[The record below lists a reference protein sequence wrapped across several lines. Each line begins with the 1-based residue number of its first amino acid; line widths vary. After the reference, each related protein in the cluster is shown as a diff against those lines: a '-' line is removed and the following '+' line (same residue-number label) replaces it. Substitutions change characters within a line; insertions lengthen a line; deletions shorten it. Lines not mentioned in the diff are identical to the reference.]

1 MFDENALI
9 LEYPTNTQGDIG
21 NIVNADSYRVLANNV
36 KNLTNTAGYNQLGQG
51 NSQPDMDLLPKDQLS
66 KAVSSYSFLANKFD
80 SSFASGLYA
89 LTSKTLNTGNL
100 AASPYL
106 TPGLWQ
112 DGMKIEFTATNTN
125 IGDDV
130 VKVNN
135 GPVYPILKTVMDY
148 QNSTLVYRKLILKDI
163 LQNENVTLV
172 YSSTANQGNAPAF
185 ILEKTKNAMP
195 QWSFGITLP
204 FGCSASNVSGEPK
217 FGSIDYSAVTSTS
230 NYNFLI
236 GITVEQAANI
246 LKGLDDCEAGVYKME
261 YSVFANL
268 GSTIDDPTNYSTQ
281 IQSFTISAGI
291 TSGPD
296 IFSGYTGGKTWLP
309 VLGGIPR
316 SLIGVGKSKYYVGG
330 YDSTTQRV
338 VADLIYGNKFKATI
352 YQIPYPAGKCIQTD
366 GTITFTITKI
376 A

>member
-1 MFDENALI
+1 MFDEQALI

-89 LTSKTLNTGNL
+89 LTSKTLNTGDL

-130 VKVNN
+130 VKVNS
-135 GPVYPILKTVMDY
+135 GVVYPILKTVMDY
-148 QNSTLVYRKLILKDI
+148 ENSTLVYRKLILKDI

-246 LKGLDDCEAGVYKME
+246 LKSLDDFEAGIYKIE
-261 YSVFANL
+261 YSVSANL

-281 IQSFTISAGI
+281 IQSFAISAGLQ
-291 TSGPD
+291 SP
-296 IFSGYTGGKTWLP
+296 IFFGYAGGKTWLP

-316 SLIGVGKSKYYVGG
+316 SFMGGGKSKYYVGG
-330 YDSTTQRV
+330 YDSTTLRV
-338 VADLIYGNKFKATI
+338 VADLIYGSKFSAEI
-352 YQIPYPAGKCIQTD
+352 WQIPYPAGKCIQTN